1 MSSIE
6 IDSDRFEEQR
16 IGGIKGYYDNV
27 AKVFLPEYAFK
38 ALVDEIKPE
47 CKEALDTEDIM
58 NSQRRVANNLES
70 RYLDNDTY
78 AQIFLMHLAHSYLLK
93 NSNKKDLF
101 VILYIDLVG
110 STALT
115 AIMSA
120 EAVAR
125 LVRTFC
131 QEMSI
136 TVSKY
141 GGYVLKYAGDAV
153 IAFFPPN
160 PDLSSTSKNVIR
172 CAYNM
177 MKLIERSI
185 NEVLFRKGLPK
196 IKVRIS
202 IDAGYNQIIVL
213 GSEPDLLG
221 HVISRAAKIMSR
233 ARPNQIVIGEDVYK
247 NLDESYKK
255 IFKHEG
261 SYKLQESGEEYPIY
275 TSLESD

>member
-1 MSSIE
+1 MSIE
-6 IDSDRFEEQR
+6 IDTDRFEEQR
-16 IGGIKGYYDNV
+16 VGAVKGYYDKV
-27 AKVFLPEYAFK
+27 AKLFIPEYSFQ
-38 ALVDEIKPE
+38 ALMDELKPVYKSE
-47 CKEALDTEDIM
+47 LDSEDIM
-58 NSQRRVANNLES
+58 NSQRRVASSLDSE
-70 RYLDNDTY
+70 YLDNDTY
-78 AQIFLMHLAHSYLLK
+78 AQIFLMHLSHSYLLK
-93 NSNKKDLF
+93 NSNKKDIF

-120 EAVAR
+120 EGVAK

-136 TVSKY
+136 VISKY

-160 PDLSSTSKNVIR
+160 PDIETSCKNAIR

-177 MKLIERSI
+177 SIILERSI
-185 NEVLFRKGLPK
+185 NTVLFEKNLPK
-196 IKVRIS
+196 IKARIS

-233 ARPNQIVIGEDVYK
+233 AKPNQIVIGDDVYK
-247 NLDESYKK
+247 NLGEDKK
-255 IFKHEG
+255 LFKMEG
-261 SYKLQESGEEYPIY
+261 VYKLQESGEEYPIY
-275 TSLESD
+275 TSIE